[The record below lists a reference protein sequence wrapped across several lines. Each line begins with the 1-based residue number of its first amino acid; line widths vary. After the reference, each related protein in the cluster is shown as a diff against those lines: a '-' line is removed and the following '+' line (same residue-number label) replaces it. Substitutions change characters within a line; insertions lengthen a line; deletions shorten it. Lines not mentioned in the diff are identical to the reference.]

1 MPNPYEFCA
10 TTLGSAVLASEL
22 VEPREIRCIPSSAVP
37 ARLLV
42 FTTRRSVRGRSRAK
56 PEQSCC
62 SLPMFRS
69 ICGLGGAELL
79 RESVSKSS

>member
-1 MPNPYEFCA
+1 MPNPYVFCA
-10 TTLGSAVLASEL
+10 ITWGSEFLASEF
-22 VEPREIRCIPSSAVP
+22 VELHAICCIQSSAV
-37 ARLLV
+37 ATGRLV
-42 FTTRRSVRGRSRAK
+42 FTTRRSVCGRSRAK